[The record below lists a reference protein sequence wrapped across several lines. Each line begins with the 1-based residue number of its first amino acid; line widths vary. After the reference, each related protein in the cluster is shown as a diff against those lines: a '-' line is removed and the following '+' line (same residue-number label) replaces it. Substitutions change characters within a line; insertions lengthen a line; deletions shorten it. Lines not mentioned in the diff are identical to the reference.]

1 MERYR
6 LHEGI
11 IVGRRVLPGGDV
23 MLRFVTLEGS
33 LEAVARKALRPTGRS
48 GRLMLFHHVRFQAY
62 HKPGS
67 DLPTLTQAELVGRL
81 EGLTAP
87 SRFAA
92 ASYLGEL
99 AYHLAAPEVA
109 ARLWPLLTSALRGV
123 GAHPR
128 PIVPLVWGGWR
139 MLRAAGLGPAL
150 ASRCG
155 HAPTHLEP
163 GGTLACG
170 ACAGAE
176 AVFLGGEGAQAL
188 ARVLTQPGT
197 AAIPALEAGPVDR
210 LLRALRMHVE
220 QHVGPLR
227 SEGLLSVLA
236 AR

>member
-1 MERYR
+1 M
-6 LHEGI
+6 HEGI
-11 IVGRRVLPGGDV
+11 IVGRRVLPGGDA
-23 MLRFVTLEGS
+23 MLRFVTPEGP

-87 SRFAA
+87 PRFAA
-92 ASYLGEL
+92 ASYLAEL

-109 ARLWPLLTSALRGV
+109 ARLWPLFASGLRGIST
-123 GAHPR
+123 HPR
-128 PIVPLVWGGWR
+128 PAVPLVWSGWR

-150 ASRCG
+150 DSRCG
-155 HAPTHLEP
+155 HEATHLEP
-163 GGTLACG
+163 GGGLACG
-170 ACAGAE
+170 ACADAE
-176 AVFLGGEGAQAL
+176 AVFLGGEGVRTL

-210 LLRALRMHVE
+210 LLRALRMHVG
-220 QHVGPLR
+220 QHVGLLR
-227 SEGLLSVLA
+227 SEGMLAVLA
-236 AR
+236 SR